1 MKKRTKK
8 DIFIKLIKYILL
20 FLLIFKI
27 IAIFLYRS
35 SVYALVV
42 LNLFIYLYMLFYI
55 LYFKNELKE
64 SRTSVINKVLLVI
77 FLVIMLFCVI
87 FNTNIIGLIDVLTI
101 FSFYFLGVDLL
112 RIIIKKTKIT
122 VLFKYIYEFILLI
135 ENNIFVK
142 RGNITNKRNILI
154 LVSKLSNGRC

>member
-1 MKKRTKK
+1 
-8 DIFIKLIKYILL
+8 
-20 FLLIFKI
+20 
-27 IAIFLYRS
+27 
-35 SVYALVV
+35 
-42 LNLFIYLYMLFYI
+42 MLFYI